1 MFNVNAKSTVLPDVN
16 YLVVGLGLSGYS
28 SARFLLRHGY
38 RCRVQDTRDLPP
50 YLSACEMNSMG
61 SSLSPGPCTAK

>member
-1 MFNVNAKSTVLPDVN
+1 MFNVKKQTTALADVN

-38 RCRVQDTRDLPP
+38 RCRVQVTQ
-50 YLSACEMNSMG
+50 
-61 SSLSPGPCTAK
+61 